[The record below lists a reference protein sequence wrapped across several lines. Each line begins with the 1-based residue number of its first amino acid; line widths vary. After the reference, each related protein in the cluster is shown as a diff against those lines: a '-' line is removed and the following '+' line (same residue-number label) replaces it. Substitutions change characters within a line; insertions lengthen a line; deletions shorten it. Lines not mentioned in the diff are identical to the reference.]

1 MQNLVENQEV
11 EAIAICLLHS
21 YRTPDHERQIR
32 DIANQLYPNL
42 YISMTYVY
50 PSMAHILLYFGS
62 GRDVAQPLN
71 GACYLFLPIM
81 H

>member
-1 MQNLVENQEV
+1 
-11 EAIAICLLHS
+11 
-21 YRTPDHERQIR
+21 
-32 DIANQLYPNL
+32 
-42 YISMTYVY
+42 MTYVY
-50 PSMAHILLYFGS
+50 PSMAHILLSFGS